1 MSISLEAPEVGR
13 AVMRLG
19 SGEGRLEGV
28 RTGGGWCLDA
38 MFS

>member
-1 MSISLEAPEVGR
+1 MSSSFEAPDEEPAAIRVGK
-13 AVMRLG
+13 
-19 SGEGRLEGV
+19 GEGRLEGV